1 MELAGDRP
9 EVRMPS
15 HGVLP
20 RFEAAAVVIAR
31 PTDEETRVEPG
42 FFVTVV
48 LPFYCFLTL
57 FDASG
62 CCMLKI

>member
-1 MELAGDRP
+1 
-9 EVRMPS
+9 MPS